1 MLDIGDLPASTI
13 VSGQPQNSVTASKND
28 SSEKQ
33 NTLGMT
39 TTSEPL
45 VVPATAAK
53 KSMSF
58 SPYTFITLEWL
69 TPLMFLGA
77 KQPLLFK
84 DLLTLNSHDQAEIV
98 SHHLDEFWV
107 EYRAWMADSEKA
119 TKKHPS
125 LFWGVFRKYMASIL
139 TAIFCQSVSIACSL
153 SVPTFVQQV
162 IYFLIPQYPR
172 SMLII
177 QSGAGL
183 AFTLFALQIGSSIF
197 RATSDQIIRRT
208 EINIRT
214 IIICAIYEKTL
225 KLSGQSSIKFT
236 QGKILNLINVDA
248 EKISQAIQGVAEAYS
263 TPIQIAVAIY
273 LLGQLLGYSV
283 WAGAGAL
290 FSALLIQG
298 GMIGFFVKYQ
308 RLFLDFGDKRLK
320 ALREMLYGI
329 KIIKFRALEEFFFDR
344 ITAIRNG
351 QIKALKNYY
360 IVQVFFVGIIQVIPV
375 LMPIVAFIAFSLSNG
390 SITAPIIFPALSLF
404 NILFQ
409 PLLVLP
415 GSLAS
420 VVLAKVSWDRI
431 RDFILAEEAEPR
443 VESTFEN
450 TPDAPKD
457 AAIQLSNAS
466 FRWEFQKTDAKHLKD
481 EADAKVAKL
490 AEKKQKNTEKR
501 RKFLGK
507 KSDTDKK
514 ADEDIVK
521 DAPSTHPD
529 YDHSATKEEN
539 ALFHLRH
546 ITTSIKKGSLV
557 AIVGPVG
564 SGKSSF
570 LSGIIGEMRCIDG
583 SMNIFGTLAYCSQQA
598 WILTETI
605 QGNILFNNSLDKTR
619 MDAVIEA
626 SCLTNDL
633 QQFPAGKMTQI
644 GEKGVN
650 LSGGQKARVSLARAM
665 YQDCDTYL
673 LDDPISALDAHVGAD
688 VFKLSIKQMLKD
700 KTVILVTHQLHFLPE
715 VDHVI
720 VMDNGTI
727 AEQGK
732 FKDLVA
738 KDGVLANMMKHYKL
752 DDDEDKPIESKLK
765 KTAAVVEDT
774 GADKSGDIIVEED
787 RNLGAVEGKTYWSYV
802 VACGGYSY
810 LVVVAITAILAQAS
824 HLLTDLW
831 LSWWTSNM
839 YPNLTADQYLRIYT
853 GLGGIQV
860 FFSLALNAA
869 ILVGGY
875 RSAHYYHSAALKRLI
890 AAPMSFFDS
899 QPIGRILN
907 RMSKDVES
915 IDQAI
920 WILLFLAIISTTGL
934 ISIVVLMAYVLPY
947 MLLIVV
953 PLIVLYFY
961 IIKYY
966 QNANRELKRLE
977 SVQRSPLY
985 AHISESLAGIATV
998 KAFRVE
1004 KRFVQ
1009 RQRTLM
1015 DLSNTPSMLKL
1026 LGSVWVNMRIELLA
1040 SIVVLT
1046 LVLIGSYSDIHS
1058 SQIGIALTYA
1068 IGLTGLINLLLMAFS
1083 QLDAEMNAVERLDV
1097 YGNDLPQ
1104 EAPRSYDTDPASDS
1118 WPTKGAIT
1126 IKNLEIRYESRP
1138 DFAVIK
1144 NLSLN
1149 IRPGE
1154 KIGVVGRTGSG
1165 KSTLMTTL
1173 FRIIEPSLGN
1183 IELDGIDI
1191 SKLGLKTLRSRLQI
1205 IPQEPVLF
1213 TGTIRA
1219 NLDVESKFEDA
1230 SIWDVLE
1237 RIGIKEYVT
1246 GLPEKLEAPVS
1257 ENGEN
1262 LSVGQRQLISLGRA
1276 ILMQPIV
1283 LVMDEA
1289 TASVDAEADKLIQQ
1303 SIKTHFAHATVL
1315 SIAHRLN
1322 TIVDFDRVLVLQD
1335 GEMVEFDSPHILL
1348 GRSESL
1354 FSQLADATGA
1364 ANAQLLRE
1372 IASKKAASSAQK

>member
-1 MLDIGDLPASTI
+1 
-13 VSGQPQNSVTASKND
+13 
-28 SSEKQ
+28 
-33 NTLGMT
+33 
-39 TTSEPL
+39 
-45 VVPATAAK
+45 
-53 KSMSF
+53 
-58 SPYTFITLEWL
+58 
-69 TPLMFLGA
+69 
-77 KQPLLFK
+77 
-84 DLLTLNSHDQAEIV
+84 
-98 SHHLDEFWV
+98 
-107 EYRAWMADSEKA
+107 
-119 TKKHPS
+119 
-125 LFWGVFRKYMASIL
+125 
-139 TAIFCQSVSIACSL
+139 
-153 SVPTFVQQV
+153 
-162 IYFLIPQYPR
+162 
-172 SMLII
+172 MLII

-236 QGKILNLINVDA
+236 QGKILNLINIDA
-248 EKISQAIQGVAEAYS
+248 EKIAMAIQGFAGAYA

-283 WAGAGAL
+283 WAGAGTL
-290 FSALLIQG
+290 FFALLIQA

-308 RLFLDFGDKRLK
+308 RLFLSFGDKRLK

-344 ITAIRNG
+344 ITTIRNG

-409 PLLVLP
+409 PLLVFP
-415 GSLAS
+415 GSLVS

-457 AAIQLSNAS
+457 AAIQLSNA
-466 FRWEFQKTDAKHLKD
+466 T
-481 EADAKVAKL
+481 
-490 AEKKQKNTEKR
+490 
-501 RKFLGK
+501 
-507 KSDTDKK
+507 
-514 ADEDIVK
+514 
-521 DAPSTHPD
+521 
-529 YDHSATKEEN
+529 TKEEN

-774 GADKSGDIIVEED
+774 GADKNGNIIVEED

-869 ILVGGY
+869 VLVGGY
-875 RSAHYYHSAALKRLI
+875 RSAHYYHSAALKRII

-899 QPIGRILN
+899 QPVGRILN

-920 WILLFLAIISTTGL
+920 WILLFLTIIATTGL

>member
-1 MLDIGDLPASTI
+1 
-13 VSGQPQNSVTASKND
+13 
-28 SSEKQ
+28 
-33 NTLGMT
+33 
-39 TTSEPL
+39 
-45 VVPATAAK
+45 
-53 KSMSF
+53 
-58 SPYTFITLEWL
+58 
-69 TPLMFLGA
+69 
-77 KQPLLFK
+77 
-84 DLLTLNSHDQAEIV
+84 
-98 SHHLDEFWV
+98 
-107 EYRAWMADSEKA
+107 
-119 TKKHPS
+119 
-125 LFWGVFRKYMASIL
+125 
-139 TAIFCQSVSIACSL
+139 
-153 SVPTFVQQV
+153 
-162 IYFLIPQYPR
+162 
-172 SMLII
+172 MLII

-248 EKISQAIQGVAEAYS
+248 EKIAQAIQGVAGVYA

-290 FSALLIQG
+290 FFALLIQG

-344 ITAIRNG
+344 ITTIRNG

-457 AAIQLSNAS
+457 AAIQLSNA
-466 FRWEFQKTDAKHLKD
+466 T
-481 EADAKVAKL
+481 
-490 AEKKQKNTEKR
+490 
-501 RKFLGK
+501 
-507 KSDTDKK
+507 
-514 ADEDIVK
+514 
-521 DAPSTHPD
+521 
-529 YDHSATKEEN
+529 TKEEN

-774 GADKSGDIIVEED
+774 GADKNGDIIVEED

-1097 YGNDLPQ
+1097 YGNALPQ